1 MQLLARLALAL
12 FLAAAGVLAVAAQ
25 DLVPVPSLSGR
36 VTDLTGTL
44 TRDQAADLENDLAR
58 FERERGSQIAIL
70 LVPSTQPEPIEAYS
84 IRVAEAWQIGR
95 KGIDDGVIVLV
106 AKDDRRLRLEVGY
119 GLEGVLPDAVAKRIV
134 DEVITPRF
142 KQGDFYGGLKAG
154 IGAIEALI
162 AGEPL
167 PPPAAR
173 SGRGESYWERF
184 EELLVIGIIAATV
197 VGGILRVVLGRL
209 VGSLATGGLV
219 GALAWAVTGS
229 LAAALVAALLVLVFV
244 LAMGGGGRRYYGW
257 PGGGWGGRGGGWG
270 SSGGG
275 GFSGGG
281 GGFGGGGASG
291 NW

>member
-1 MQLLARLALAL
+1 MPLLARLALAL
-12 FLAAAGVLAVAAQ
+12 FLGGAGVFAGAAQ
-25 DLVPVPSLSGR
+25 DLVPVPPLTGR

-70 LVPSTQPEPIEAYS
+70 LVPSTQPEPIEAYG
-84 IRVAEAWQIGR
+84 IRVAEAWRIGR

-106 AKDDRRLRLEVGY
+106 AKDDRRLRIEVGY

-134 DEVITPRF
+134 AEVITPRF

-162 AGEPL
+162 VGEPL
-167 PPPAAR
+167 PPPAAQSR
-173 SGRGESYWERF
+173 HSESYWDRF
-184 EELLVIGIIAATV
+184 EEMLVIGIIAATV
-197 VGGILRVVLGRL
+197 VGGILRAVLGRL

-219 GALAWAVTGS
+219 GALAWAISGS
-229 LAAALVAALLVLVFV
+229 LVAALVAALLVLIFV
-244 LAMGGGGRRYYGW
+244 LAMGGGGRRYYG
-257 PGGGWGGRGGGWG
+257 GWGGHGGGWG

>member
-1 MQLLARLALAL
+1 GV
-12 FLAAAGVLAVAAQ
+12 FAGAAQ
-25 DLVPVPSLSGR
+25 DLVPVPPLTGR

-70 LVPSTQPEPIEAYS
+70 LVPSTQPEPIEAYG
-84 IRVAEAWQIGR
+84 IRVAEAWRIGR

-106 AKDDRRLRLEVGY
+106 AKDDRRLRIEVGY

-134 DEVITPRF
+134 AEVITPRF

-162 AGEPL
+162 VGEPL
-167 PPPAAR
+167 PPPAAQSR
-173 SGRGESYWERF
+173 HSESYWDRF
-184 EELLVIGIIAATV
+184 EEMLVIGIIAATV
-197 VGGILRVVLGRL
+197 VGGILRAVLGRL

-219 GALAWAVTGS
+219 GALAWAISGS
-229 LAAALVAALLVLVFV
+229 LVAALVAALLVLIFV
-244 LAMGGGGRRYYGW
+244 LAMGGGGRRYYG
-257 PGGGWGGRGGGWG
+257 GWGGHGGGWG